1 MSREPY
7 SSRKLREAVGE
18 VLAVAL
24 SDDAGEAF
32 AMHVLY
38 ENLTPRQR
46 LLFEIAADLSES
58 PQSPGSRALEQYL
71 HTQLEGTM
79 LFKYASKNGY
89 LRKGMRKP
97 PDGP

>member
-1 MSREPY
+1 MAREPY

-58 PQSPGSRALEQYL
+58 PPPGSRALEQYL

-79 LFKYASKNGY
+79 LFKYASKNDY
-89 LRKGMRKP
+89 LRKGMRNP
-97 PDGP
+97 SDGP